1 MVNKRLLSLS
11 KESQKYVY
19 FTVLMNWISI
29 ICNIGIVLFVGNI
42 IDKLFNNDL
51 NFNMG
56 VYALY
61 IGSLIL
67 IRFICNYMSGRFSYK
82 SSANVRRSIRESIY
96 KKLLKL
102 GVNYNET
109 ISTSSIVQISVD
121 GVEALEIYFGRYLPQ
136 LFYSLLAPLTL
147 FVVIA
152 PISLK
157 AAIVLLIC
165 VPLIPISIASV
176 MKFAKKLLSKYW
188 GIYTNLGD
196 SFLENLQGLTTLKIF
211 DLDEE
216 KNHEMNKEAE
226 NFRNITMKV
235 LSMQLNS
242 ITIMD
247 LIAFGG
253 AAIGIL
259 IAINEFSKGNITVG
273 STVVII
279 LLSSEFFIPMRLLGS
294 FFHVAMNG
302 IAAADKIFAL
312 LDTTVEEEK
321 ALSQSDKDKLKDIS
335 ISIKNVDFSYD
346 EERQVLHNINID
358 IENKSMVALVGE
370 SGCGKSTITNLLLK
384 LNKTNKGEIL
394 LNGINLND
402 IPFDELRQKVSF
414 ISHSSYIFNSTIEE
428 NLRMGKYNASEEEL
442 YAALK
447 KANLYDFVMS
457 LDKKLETPVGE
468 NGSYLSG
475 GQKQRLALARMI
487 LTNSEVYIFDE
498 ATSNVDVESEDSI
511 LDTIYELSKEK
522 TVIVISHRLA
532 NIKGADKIYVLDKG
546 NIAESG
552 NHDELM
558 KNNSVYANLYTNQE
572 KLEDIYKE
580 ETHKDS
586 IDKRTEKKKNTVG
599 EVAISE

>member
-1 MVNKRLLSLS
+1 MINKRLLSLS
-11 KESQKYVY
+11 KESKKYVY
-19 FTVLMNWISI
+19 LTVLMNWISI

-42 IDKLFNNDL
+42 IDKLYNNDL
-51 NFNMG
+51 NFNIGMYVLYLG
-56 VYALY
+56 V
-61 IGSLIL
+61 LIA
-67 IRFICNYMSGRFSYK
+67 IRFIANFMSGKFSYH
-82 SSANVRRSIRESIY
+82 SSAKVRSSIRESIY

-102 GVNYNET
+102 GVNYNDT
-109 ISTSSIVQISVD
+109 ISTSSTVQISVD
-121 GVEALEIYFGRYLPQ
+121 GVEALEVYFGRYLPQ

-152 PISLK
+152 PINFK

-165 VPLIPISIASV
+165 VPLIPISIAAV
-176 MKFAKKLLSKYW
+176 MNFAKKLLSKYW

-216 KNHEMNKEAE
+216 KNSQMNKEAE
-226 NFRNITMKV
+226 KFRNITMKV

-247 LIAFGG
+247 LIAYGG
-253 AAIGIL
+253 SAIGIL
-259 IAINEFSKGNITVG
+259 IAINEFAKGNITIG
-273 STVVII
+273 STVIII

-312 LDTTVEEEK
+312 LDTKVEQENILSKEE
-321 ALSQSDKDKLKDIS
+321 KDKLKDIS
-335 ISIKNVDFSYD
+335 ISINNVDFSYD
-346 EERQVLHNINID
+346 KERKVLHNVNLE

-384 LNKTNKGEIL
+384 LNKVDNGSIT

-402 IPFDELRQKVSF
+402 IPFDELRKKVSF
-414 ISHSSYIFNSTIEE
+414 ISHSSYIFNSTIED
-428 NLRMGKYNASEEEL
+428 NLRMGKPDASEKEL
-442 YAALK
+442 YDALK
-447 KANLYDFVMS
+447 TANLYDFVMG
-457 LDKKLETPVGE
+457 LDKKLQTPTGE

-487 LTNSEVYIFDE
+487 LTNPEVYIFDE

-511 LDTIYELSKEK
+511 LETIYLLAKEK
-522 TVIVISHRLA
+522 TVVVISHRLA
-532 NIKGADKIYVLDKG
+532 NIKNADKIYVLDKG
-546 NIAESG
+546 RIAESG
-552 NHDELM
+552 NHKTLM
-558 KNNSVYANLYTNQE
+558 NNNSVYANLYNNQ
-572 KLEDIYKE
+572 KNLENIYNE
-580 ETHKDS
+580 ES
-586 IDKRTEKKKNTVG
+586 IK

>member
-11 KESQKYVY
+11 KESKKYVY
-19 FTVLMNWISI
+19 LTVLMNWISI

-42 IDKLFNNDL
+42 IDKLYYKNL
-51 NFNMG
+51 NFNFG
-56 VYALY
+56 TYTLY
-61 IGSLIL
+61 LGCLIL
-67 IRFICNYMSGRFSYK
+67 IRFICNYMSGRFSYY
-82 SSANVRRSIRESIY
+82 SSANVRKSIRESIY

-102 GVNYNET
+102 GVNYNDT
-109 ISTSSIVQISVD
+109 ISTSSIVQITVD
-121 GVEALEIYFGRYLPQ
+121 GVEALEVYFGRYLPQ
-136 LFYSLLAPLTL
+136 LFYSLLAPITL
-147 FVVIA
+147 FLVIA
-152 PISLK
+152 PISFK

-165 VPLIPISIASV
+165 VPLIPISIVAV

-216 KNHEMNKEAE
+216 KNQEMNKEAE

-253 AAIGIL
+253 SAIGIL
-259 IAINEFSKGNITVG
+259 LSVNEFYKGSITIG

-302 IAAADKIFAL
+302 LAAADKIFDL
-312 LDTTVEEEK
+312 LDTTIEEDK
-321 ALSQSDKDKLKDIS
+321 KLSDKDKEKLEDIS
-335 ISIKNVDFSYD
+335 ISISNVDFSYD
-346 EERQVLHNINID
+346 SQRKVLNNVNID
-358 IENKSMVALVGE
+358 IKNKSMVALVGE

-384 LNKTNKGEIL
+384 LNKVDKGKIL
-394 LNGINLND
+394 LNGINLNN
-402 IPFDELRQKVSF
+402 IPFDELRKKVSF

-428 NLRMGKYNASEEEL
+428 NLKMGNEYATEKDL
-442 YAALK
+442 YEALK
-447 KANLYDFVMS
+447 KANLYEFVIR
-457 LDKKLETPVGE
+457 LEKKLQTPVGE
-468 NGSYLSG
+468 NGSFLSG

-498 ATSNVDVESEDSI
+498 ATSNVDIESEDSI
-511 LDTIYELSKEK
+511 LETIYDLAKEK
-522 TVIVISHRLA
+522 TVVVISHRLA
-532 NIKGADKIYVLDKG
+532 NIKNADKIYVLEKG
-546 NIAESG
+546 TIVESG
-552 NHDELM
+552 RHYELM
-558 KNNSVYANLYTNQE
+558 ENGSVYANLYKNQE
-572 KLEDIYKE
+572 KLEDIYQE
-580 ETHKDS
+580 NS
-586 IDKRTEKKKNTVG
+586 IK